1 MGSDTILRSLMH
13 LVSTDLHLKGLPGT
27 SDQRRMKGLVHVRL
41 RHCDIVLETSGNRL
55 IHRMDHTQSRVTV
68 LHRID
73 NNTNCKQIV
82 DLVQRLV
89 LVLHL
94 LVDAEEMLDPAV
106 HLRFDLRILDNT
118 ADLIHDSLNILLSG
132 ALAHGYLLHQA
143 VIFVRLQI
151 F

>member
-1 MGSDTILRSLMH
+1 
-13 LVSTDLHLKGLPGT
+13 
-27 SDQRRMKGLVHVRL
+27 
-41 RHCDIVLETSGNRL
+41 
-55 IHRMDHTQSRVTV
+55 MDHTQSRVTV

-73 NNTNCKQIV
+73 NDTNCKQIV

-106 HLRFDLRILDNT
+106 HLRFDLRFLDNT